1 MKITLEQI
9 QRLQAQTKAG
19 MSDCKKALEECNG
32 DEAKAARWCLYKGIA
47 VSTKRFWDLVNNG
60 LNVEIR

>member
-9 QRLQAQTKAG
+9 QRVHEQTRAG
-19 MSDCKKALEECNG
+19 MSDCKRALEECNG

-47 VSTKRFWDLVNNG
+47 VSAKRFWDLVNNG
-60 LNVEIR
+60 LNVEIK